1 MGKLDGAVRRLDALT
16 VGKMGERLRYE
27 MYMKQLEEGV
37 KMGSFPFRS
46 VGEKFRIIDDDAYT
60 VFIPRTDDAQII
72 AQRLLRGERS
82 RALMRQAAQE
92 SVSVYRE
99 HYKALLARGA
109 LDVLDEGIA
118 VLTDMALY
126 SEHTGL
132 KLLAGESGL
141 ANFV

>member
-1 MGKLDGAVRRLDALT
+1 M
-16 VGKMGERLRYE
+16 
-27 MYMKQLEEGV
+27 
-37 KMGSFPFRS
+37 
-46 VGEKFRIIDDDAYT
+46 
-60 VFIPRTDDAQII
+60 
-72 AQRLLRGERS
+72 
-82 RALMRQAAQE
+82 
-92 SVSVYRE
+92 SVYCE

-132 KLLAGESGL
+132 KLLASESGL